1 MSNILITGS
10 NGFIGSNILKK
21 TYSNNKIILI
31 LRKKNHKKKN
41 YNKNI
46 KKIYYSNYV
55 QLDKKLK
62 KIKAE
67 IIIHCATHYIK
78 EHKTQDISKFASSN
92 ILLGNIILDNLKNMK
107 TKKFINFSTVWEDY
121 NGIRDNNIN
130 LYSVYKKAY
139 ALLLNYYK
147 KKFQKIFFYEI
158 MLSETFGLND
168 KRQKLINVLRNNYK
182 KNRITRINSSNL
194 FINLL
199 NVDDITEAIKLIIK
213 KNIKPKKYVLKNK
226 STYKI
231 SNLISLFNKNN
242 TKKIKVKWLSK
253 RLIKERIFKYKTLNE
268 WTPKQSKIDNIFK
281 IIKG

>member
-31 LRKKNHKKKN
+31 LRKKNHKKN
-41 YNKNI
+41 DYNKNI

-130 LYSVYKKAY
+130 LYSAYKKAY

-242 TKKIKVKWLSK
+242 TKKIRVKWLSK

-268 WTPKQSKIDNIFK
+268 WTPKQSKIDDIFK